1 MRKSQTPMHK
11 LSAWFFGDLSK
22 SCLRLV
28 KLRSRMEVESV
39 HRSLQ
44 RAVRLP
50 FRRLLPKIL
59 EPTLNAHGV
68 RINMSLRQS
77 TALSSSSTSFLP
89 SHAAG
94 NTTLDAAMAKELSS
108 SCPVELE
115 SRSRL
120 SSSSSSSTKD
130 AIVLSSKATVDITPA
145 HSSNLIERSY
155 NRAWCGRGRGRRDIT
170 TSPRSARDF
179 TIAGQS

>member
-1 MRKSQTPMHK
+1 
-11 LSAWFFGDLSK
+11 
-22 SCLRLV
+22 
-28 KLRSRMEVESV
+28 MEVESV

-68 RINMSLRQS
+68 RMNMSLRSLLRLLPRARPSCPATQQG
-77 TALSSSSTSFLP
+77 TPFWMPPWQRSSAVLAQLNLNHEAFLRLLPARPKTPLFLP
-89 SHAAG
+89 RRRPLILYHARA
-94 NTTLDAAMAKELSS
+94 LFEFEFD
-108 SCPVELE
+108 
-115 SRSRL
+115 R
-120 SSSSSSSTKD
+120 
-130 AIVLSSKATVDITPA
+130 
-145 HSSNLIERSY
+145 RSY

-170 TSPRSARDF
+170 TPRSARDF